1 MRKLKA
7 KEIKYV
13 LYFMIIV
20 FVISSFSFIN
30 LSADNGQDTVKAY
43 LSIIGLGQDYY
54 QEVSVPAGA
63 NLYYLLYNTGFVSF
77 QSDYSVK
84 CVGQTCNDYL
94 TAKYWQVFLNNDEA
108 SMDYLING
116 SEEFV
121 LYYGKR
127 INLIN
132 VSLSL
137 IISGFAENTTLR
149 VPDTM
154 NLLGLLNTY
163 NATFINSSL
172 NCLFGSCGNW
182 TALVN
187 NETKGFDYVFMPD
200 DSVLFE
206 LE

>member
-1 MRKLKA
+1 MRKLKPN
-7 KEIKYV
+7 EMKYV

-30 LSADNGQDTVKAY
+30 LSANNGQETVKAY
-43 LSIIGLGQDYY
+43 LSIIGLSQEYY
-54 QEVSVPAGA
+54 NEFSVPAGA
-63 NLYYLLYNTGFVSF
+63 NLYYFLQNTGFVSF
-77 QSDYSVK
+77 QSDYAVK

-94 TAKYWQVFLNNDEA
+94 TANYCQVFLNNDYIG
-108 SMDYLING
+108 MDYLVNG

-132 VSLSL
+132 ISLNFD
-137 IISGFAENTTLR
+137 ISGLLQNNTQR

-163 NATFINSSL
+163 NASFVNSSL
-172 NCLFGSCGNW
+172 ECLFNMCGNW
-182 TALVN
+182 TTLIN
-187 NETKGFDYVFMPD
+187 NESEPLNYTFKANDCII
-200 DSVLFE
+200 FE

>member
-1 MRKLKA
+1 
-7 KEIKYV
+7 
-13 LYFMIIV
+13 MIIV
-20 FVISSFSFIN
+20 FVVSSFSFIN
-30 LSADNGQDTVKAY
+30 LSSNKDENTVKAY

-54 QEVSVPAGA
+54 QEVSVPVGA
-63 NLYYLLYNTGFVSF
+63 NLYYLLYSTGFVSF

-94 TAKYWQVFLNNDEA
+94 TAKYWQVFLNNYDVD
-108 SMDYLING
+108 MDYLVNG

-127 INLIN
+127 INLVN
-132 VSLSL
+132 VSLNL
-137 IISGFAENTTLR
+137 IINGFAENTTLR

-154 NLLGLLNTY
+154 TLLGLLNTY
-163 NATFINSSL
+163 NATFVNGSL
-172 NCLFGSCGNW
+172 DCLFGSCGNW

-187 NETKGFDYVFMPD
+187 NETKGFDYVFMVD
-200 DSVLFE
+200 DSVFFE

>member
-7 KEIKYV
+7 NEMKYV

-30 LSADNGQDTVKAY
+30 LSANNGQDTVKAY
-43 LSIIGLGQDYY
+43 LSIVGLGQDYY
-54 QEVSVPAGA
+54 QEVSVPVGA
-63 NLYYLLYNTGFVSF
+63 NLYYLLYNTGFVTF

-84 CVGQTCNDYL
+84 CVGQNCNDYL
-94 TAKYWQVFLNNDEA
+94 TANYWQVFLNNDVA
-108 SMDYLING
+108 PMDYLING

-132 VSLSL
+132 ISLNL
-137 IISGFAENTTLR
+137 VTNGLLENTTLR
-149 VPDTM
+149 VPDSM
-154 NLLGLLNTY
+154 NLIGLLNTY
-163 NATFINSSL
+163 NASFVNGSM
-172 NCLFGSCGNW
+172 NCMFNMCGNW
-182 TALVN
+182 TTLIN
-187 NETKGFDYVFMPD
+187 NETKAFDYVFKAD
-200 DSVLFE
+200 DYVFFE